1 VVRTVSLALPIT
13 YTHFVVMVT
22 PTIRN
27 RENDNKLG
35 YDIFINDRKINEYN
49 IILK

>member
-22 PTIRN
+22 PTWPSN
-27 RENDNKLG
+27 VH
-35 YDIFINDRKINEYN
+35 
-49 IILK
+49 